1 VSTLVIML
9 IDNLTVALHPT
20 TVLTGNFFPNPTF
33 ANGDQLDNPT
43 AALPAGIW
51 NRGGSDGSIDQVSTG
66 NSVSPTHSLALVD
79 NNDSGYGEW
88 YGFLTLPGVNAGD
101 VLDFQ
106 WFQIYSVTNGSMR
119 LSFAFTDGNNTQLEN
134 HDFNVT
140 DQSPGWL
147 GSVAASPFEQRSE
160 RLEVPVGA
168 VKLRVNF

>member
-1 VSTLVIML
+1 
-9 IDNLTVALHPT
+9 
-20 TVLTGNFFPNPTF
+20 
-33 ANGDQLDNPT
+33 
-43 AALPAGIW
+43 
-51 NRGGSDGSIDQVSTG
+51 
-66 NSVSPTHSLALVD
+66 
-79 NNDSGYGEW
+79 
-88 YGFLTLPGVNAGD
+88 LTLPGVNAGD

-168 VKLRVNF
+168 VKLRVNFASGGSSSVVGTVLVDDLSVRISKPVFTGITSDV